1 MEAHRADYDELD
13 LGIVVISQGTPEV
26 LRQFLARH
34 PKPFPVVGDPSRTLY
49 RAAGLD
55 RVSVWGFFRPRVLAG
70 YLREL
75 RHGAKLTR
83 PYAGEDVLQR
93 GGDFV
98 VTRDGGVVY
107 THRSPDSTSRPAVA
121 DVLAAGRPGGPE

>member
-1 MEAHRADYDELD
+1 MESHRADYDDLD
-13 LGIVVISQGTPEV
+13 LGLVVVSQGASEV

-34 PKPFPVVGDPSRTLY
+34 PKTFPVVGDPARTLY

-75 RHGAKLTR
+75 RRGAKLTR

-98 VTRDGGVVY
+98 VTSAGDVVY
-107 THRSPDSTSRPAVA
+107 AHRSPDPTSRPAVA
-121 DVLAAGRPGGPE
+121 DVLAAVRAV